1 MKIFVINLER
11 DVQRREFMAGQLAR
25 DQLTAE
31 FVPAVYGAS
40 LSEEE
45 RARLYSDRWAKIHRA
60 RSLVPAEIG
69 CALSHL
75 KVYEAMVLHE
85 VPWALVLED
94 DVVIPPEM
102 KAVLENCQ
110 PFLNVATPTVILLS
124 PAEGVESKGANP
136 VGTSHRLLQFKSGY
150 FTSSYLLNHAAALA
164 LGKELAP
171 VSDVADCW
179 KRLDGYKVIDLL
191 VLSPT
196 LIEQDQMAFGS
207 STTADY
213 HSVVG
218 FNSRTWFAYKFRRVF
233 SVVWNIFYSRYRR
246 WLKRYAG
253 LRIGSMR

>member
-45 RARLYSDRWAKIHRA
+45 RTRLYSDRWAKIHRS

-75 KVYEAMVLHE
+75 KVYEAMVRQE
-85 VPWALVLED
+85 VPSALVLED

-102 KAVLENCQ
+102 NAVVETCQ
-110 PFLNVATPTVILLS
+110 KFLDVPIPTVILLS
-124 PAEGVESKGANP
+124 PAEGLESKKANL
-136 VGTSHRLLQFKSGY
+136 VGTSHRLFQFKSGY
-150 FTSSYLLNHAAALA
+150 FTSSYLLNQAAAVA

-196 LIEQDQMAFGS
+196 LIQQDQEVFGS

-213 HSVVG
+213 RSFVG
-218 FNSRTWFAYKFRRVF
+218 SKARTWFGYKLRRVF

-246 WLKRYAG
+246 WLKPYAG
-253 LRIGSMR
+253 LRIGTAS